1 MEAGERFAEACA
13 DRRILVIGDCMLDR
27 YVYGQAQRVSP
38 EAPAIVMAA
47 QSQAEMP
54 GGAANVAVNVAAL
67 GAGCVLVGL
76 TGEDGEA
83 DHLRRTLAASAGIEV
98 LLAGDETRRTTVKT
112 RFVSP
117 QHQTHLLRV
126 DWETTDPPP
135 PEAAAR
141 LRALADGRM
150 DPGGLL
156 VLSDYGKGVLSERM
170 VRDLIETARARGM
183 IVLVDPKGSD
193 FARYRGAT
201 LITPNL
207 AELGA
212 ALGRFVPQEDAAVEA
227 AAGEL
232 SQRTGIADIL
242 VKRHGFGVHLVQG
255 GRTSLRLPALARTV
269 RDVSGAGDTILSTLA
284 VALSAGA
291 GIGRA
296 VRWANAAAAVV
307 VGKPG
312 TAAPTRREIDDLLA
326 GEDRPAPARKRF
338 ADPDALAAQVRVWR
352 AAGLSVGLTNGC
364 FDLLHPGHVAL
375 LARAR
380 AGVDRLIVAINGD
393 ASIRALKGPARPIL
407 DVEAR
412 AAMLAALDAVSA
424 VVVFDEP
431 TPLAVIAA
439 VRPDIL
445 FKGSDYALDD
455 VVGRREVEAHGG
467 RVVLIERDPAFS
479 TTGLVAR
486 ILSGGRAAP

>member
-1 MEAGERFAEACA
+1 MEAGERFAEARA
-13 DRRILVIGDCMLDR
+13 GRRILVIGDCMLDR
-27 YVYGQAQRVSP
+27 YVYGHAQRVSP

-47 QSQAEMP
+47 QSQEAMP

-76 TGEDGEA
+76 TGEDAESA
-83 DHLRRTLAASAGIEV
+83 DLRRTLAAWPGIEV

-141 LRALADGRM
+141 LRTLAQDRM
-150 DPGGLL
+150 EPGGLL

-170 VRDLIETARARGM
+170 VRDLIEAARARGM

-193 FARYRGAT
+193 FTRYRGAT

-232 SQRTGIADIL
+232 SRRTGIADIL

-291 GIGRA
+291 EIGRA

-326 GEDRPAPARKRF
+326 GEDRPARKRF
-338 ADPDALAAQVRVWR
+338 ADCEALVAQVRAWR
-352 AAGLSVGLTNGC
+352 QAGLSVGLTNGC

-424 VVVFDEP
+424 LVVFDEP
-431 TPLAVIAA
+431 TPLAIIEA

-479 TTGLVAR
+479 TTGLVQR
-486 ILSGGRAAP
+486 ILSGGRGAP